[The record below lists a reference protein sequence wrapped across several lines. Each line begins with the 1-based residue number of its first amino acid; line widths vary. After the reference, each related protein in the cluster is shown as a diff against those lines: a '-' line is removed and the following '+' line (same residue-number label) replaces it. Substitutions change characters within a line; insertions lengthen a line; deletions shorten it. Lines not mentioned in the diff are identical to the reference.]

1 MALETHI
8 KTVGPDEATGE
19 LAELY
24 RDFIEQRGRVSDIY
38 LTMSLRPDI
47 LRRVA
52 DLMDVAHFRDGFLTR
67 RQKEMIATYASAL
80 NQCAY

>member
-1 MALETHI
+1 MSLHTHI
-8 KTVGPDEATGE
+8 KTVAPEDATGE

-24 RDFIEQRGRVSDIY
+24 REFIARRGQVAHIY
-38 LTMSLRPDI
+38 RTMSLRPDI